1 MDRLKVEDD
10 DPQVV
15 AAYSEE
21 LKRKAFSNIEEV
33 VKQLKKA
40 GPRLVDR
47 SPAYNQ
53 VLAFV
58 IHWEDIDVAAVTES
72 ANLMKQTFQEDY
84 GFEVKEILLKRT
96 IRLRT
101 PDLQLQSAISKH
113 LYQFLNEEGEG
124 LVIIYYAGHGI
135 LKNKKTECGDDLHCF
150 WAARSTGRDVPELDW
165 TTLRRNLQDIL
176 ACDVLFIFDCGHAE
190 AMIDLRFRWKRRCEM
205 LAAASIMEAG
215 AGDTSFSR
223 AVVKELKERTN
234 RVGFLASEIRTSL
247 NNPKKMNNLGLKATP
262 HHDRM
267 SNPRFDSLRLGRL
280 RSDADVGLQ
289 TSSITIGEIMA
300 STTARMLIKIRF
312 ANPSAD
318 LVKEEIEA
326 WLRKTLPSSIEDID
340 FATVREAQVHSIFES
355 ESSLAL
361 FSVPL

>member
-1 MDRLKVEDD
+1 
-10 DPQVV
+10 
-15 AAYSEE
+15 
-21 LKRKAFSNIEEV
+21 
-33 VKQLKKA
+33 
-40 GPRLVDR
+40 
-47 SPAYNQ
+47 
-53 VLAFV
+53 
-58 IHWEDIDVAAVTES
+58 
-72 ANLMKQTFQEDY
+72 
-84 GFEVKEILLKRT
+84 
-96 IRLRT
+96 
-101 PDLQLQSAISKH
+101 
-113 LYQFLNEEGEG
+113 
-124 LVIIYYAGHGI
+124 
-135 LKNKKTECGDDLHCF
+135 
-150 WAARSTGRDVPELDW
+150 
-165 TTLRRNLQDIL
+165 
-176 ACDVLFIFDCGHAE
+176 
-190 AMIDLRFRWKRRCEM
+190 M
-205 LAAASIMEAG
+205 LAAASIMEAE